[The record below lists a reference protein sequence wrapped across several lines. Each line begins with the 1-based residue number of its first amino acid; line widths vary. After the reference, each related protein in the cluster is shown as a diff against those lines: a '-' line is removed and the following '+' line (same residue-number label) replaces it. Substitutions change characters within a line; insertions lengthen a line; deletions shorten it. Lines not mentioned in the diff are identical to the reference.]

1 MTQAISDIAQIFCAQ
16 GGEFI
21 TSTALFSEKLKK
33 IKAFIFDWDGVFND
47 GTKNEQGTSNFSEV
61 DSMGINLLRFGWWLH
76 TPEMPYTAVISGERN
91 VTSFQLVQR
100 EHYNSCYFRIKHKI
114 AALEH
119 FMNIYDLKPEQV
131 AFFFDDA
138 LDLSIA
144 EKCGLRI
151 MVRHQGN
158 PLFRQYVIENGLVD
172 YITGQVGGA
181 FAVREGCELLLGLRQ
196 IHDHTIT
203 KRLDFYPEYDQYL
216 SERQLI
222 ESSFYTLAAGK
233 FELQNIFF

>member
-1 MTQAISDIAQIFCAQ
+1 MPHTINDTAKIFSTL

-21 TSTALFSEKLKK
+21 IPTDIFAEKVKK

-61 DSMGINLLRFGWWLH
+61 DSMGINLLRFGWWLSHSKMPH
-76 TPEMPYTAVISGERN
+76 TAIISGERN
-91 VTSFQLVQR
+91 VMSFQLVQR
-100 EHYNSCYFRIKHKI
+100 EHYESCYFRIKHKI

-119 FMNIYDLKPEQV
+119 FMNIYGLKSEEI

-144 EKCGLRI
+144 EQCGIRI
-151 MVRHQGN
+151 MIRHNGN
-158 PLFRQYVIENGLVD
+158 PLFQKYVVDNNLVD

-181 FAVREGCELLLGLRQ
+181 FAVREGCELLLGVDQ
-196 IHDHTIT
+196 IHDQTIT
-203 KRLDFYPEYDQYL
+203 KRLRFYPEYDQYL
-216 SERQLI
+216 SERQMI
-222 ESSFYTLAAGK
+222 ESSFFTLAEGK
-233 FELQNIFF
+233 FELQTL

>member
-1 MTQAISDIAQIFCAQ
+1 MTQAIDNIAQIFCAQ

-21 TSTALFSEKLKK
+21 TPTTVFSEKLKK

-47 GTKNEQGTSNFSEV
+47 GTKNEQGTSNFSEI
-61 DSMGINLLRFGWWLH
+61 DSMGVNLLRFGWWH
-76 TPEMPYTAVISGERN
+76 TNSEMPYTAVISGERN
-91 VTSFQLVQR
+91 VLSFQLVKR
-100 EHYNSCYFRIKHKI
+100 EHYDSCYFRIKHKI

-119 FMNIYDLKPEQV
+119 FMNIYDLRPEQV

-144 EKCGLRI
+144 EQCGLRI
-151 MVRHQGN
+151 LIRHQGN
-158 PLFRQYVIENGLVD
+158 PLFQRYVIDNGLVD
-172 YITGQVGGA
+172 YITGQTGGA

-196 IHDHTIT
+196 IHDQTLT
-203 KRLDFYPEYDQYL
+203 KRLHFYPEYDQYL

-222 ESSFYTLAAGK
+222 ESFFYTLASGV
-233 FELQNIFF
+233 FELQTV